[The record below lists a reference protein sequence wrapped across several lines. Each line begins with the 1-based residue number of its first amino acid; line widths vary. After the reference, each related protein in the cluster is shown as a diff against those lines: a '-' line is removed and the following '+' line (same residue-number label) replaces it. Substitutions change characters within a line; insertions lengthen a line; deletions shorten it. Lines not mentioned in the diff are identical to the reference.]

1 MRHRRDART
10 SRRDGCGFV
19 LLTCFFSC
27 FFLVLN
33 AALINK
39 LYPVTLQR
47 IPPFAGHPRLD
58 QMALFLGPVLLLFAE
73 WWLVD
78 RIVEACMPRQRDP
91 QDRS

>member
-1 MRHRRDART
+1 MRPP
-10 SRRDGCGFV
+10 RRDGCGFL

-33 AALINK
+33 AALVTK

-47 IPPFAGHPRLD
+47 MPPFHGHPRLD
-58 QMALFLGPVLLLFAE
+58 QMVLFLAPVLLLFCE

-78 RIVEACMPRQRDP
+78 RIVEAFTHEPPDDGARP
-91 QDRS
+91 